1 MSIDNILD
9 QTNQTFVRPYL
20 ILTECTLQNKTGAT
34 VPIIVDNETTGNA
47 VLVKTT
53 TLPSTTIGNIEI
65 PYQGRKVNMPG
76 DRAVPSDISMTI
88 IYNQDSG
95 MNIHKLFHDAMNA
108 IQESHKTGLS
118 IDKMDLIKNTMT
130 IGVKD
135 PADPTKDLQ
144 SYKLFGVIPT
154 SIGAVEVSHETTDAL
169 LTFDVTIQ
177 YTYHEFNSSGSG

>member
-9 QTNQTFVRPYL
+9 QTSQTFVRPYL
-20 ILTECTLQNKTGAT
+20 ILTECTLQDKDGGP
-34 VPIIVDNETTGNA
+34 VPIIVHNDTTGNA
-47 VLVKTT
+47 ILVKTT

-76 DRAVPSDISMTI
+76 DRAAPADISMTI
-88 IYNQDSG
+88 IYNQG
-95 MNIHKLFHDAMNA
+95 VGNNIHKLFHNAMNA
-108 IQESHKTGLS
+108 IQGSTNTGLAS
-118 IDKMDLIKNTMT
+118 MDLINNTMT

-135 PADPTKDLQ
+135 PANPTVNLQ

-177 YTYHEFNSSGSG
+177 YTYHEFNPNG